1 MTSEGHFGHL
11 FTVVTLCAQLTR
23 DLLAIAKFLVHC
35 VSEVT
40 LKMQRAPAAY
50 LNSIINKKLSC
61 RREAARCFVFVSS
74 QLQHT
79 YSAVFLLLVTAAS
92 DLLVIKFY

>member
-61 RREAARCFVFVSS
+61 RREAARASCLSVVS
-74 QLQHT
+74 
-79 YSAVFLLLVTAAS
+79 FNIPTAQF
-92 DLLVIKFY
+92 FYY